1 MARLVFLRRAQ
12 YDVATY
18 GGEVFFDI
26 NNKNVGRLAATD
38 CFVDLPA
45 GTYQIKMYKLHY
57 NTMIGF
63 AEETVTVQEGE
74 CVMLQ
79 YVMPS
84 TIAEPGH
91 IILSD
96 YSQERADA
104 IINSINAQMYQ
115 KQRSDKIAREKAERG
130 NRAFVGW
137 IIGGAIALGVLSAL
151 SWLMYMFWVESLF

>member
-12 YDVATY
+12 YDFATY

-26 NNKNVGRLAATD
+26 NNKNVGKLAATD

-63 AEETVTVQEGE
+63 AQETVTVQDGE

-79 YVMPS
+79 YVMPT

-91 IILSD
+91 IIISD
-96 YSQERADA
+96 YSQERADS
-104 IINSINAQMYQ
+104 IIASIDTQMYQ
-115 KQRSDKIAREKAERG
+115 KQQNEKKARAQAERG
-130 NRAFVGW
+130 NKAVVGW
-137 IIGGAIALGVLSAL
+137 IIGGAIAVGVLSAL
-151 SWLMYMFWVESLF
+151 SWLMYMFWVDSLF